1 MEPTTAAGLFGEITV
16 SAFTLWQV
24 LLLLGL
30 TPPLAIWAGHAL
42 GRRRRTRLLAEGM
55 GVEPFLSDATLGAF
69 MALLGLLLAFTFG
82 NALTVAQ
89 SIKGSIT
96 DEAAVI
102 GTAFLRADYLEEPVR
117 TELQVALLDYGRSR
131 VVPKGTSTTK
141 IADVHAFVDRSLQAQ
156 AKLWPLTLK
165 GTQDPFPAP
174 LKGFVA
180 GAVND
185 VLDAHLYRM
194 ATLSVPLASFMQ
206 LVVYLSIMV
215 SLFLLGNNVGMVGNP
230 MTWRLFSLALFMATT
245 MYCVIDIRRGN
256 EGLLRVDDAPL
267 RATIFDMEQALKGR
281 I

>member
-1 MEPTTAAGLFGEITV
+1 MAV
-16 SAFTLWQV
+16 
-24 LLLLGL
+24 
-30 TPPLAIWAGHAL
+30 WAGHL
-42 GRRRRTRLLAEGM
+42 IGQRRRKRLMAESVS
-55 GVEPFLSDATLGAF
+55 VEPFLSDATLGAF

-82 NALTVAQ
+82 NSLTVAQ
-89 SIKGSIT
+89 SIKGAIT
-96 DEAAVI
+96 NEAAAI
-102 GTAFLRADYLEEPVR
+102 GTAFLRADYLDEPVR
-117 TELQVALLDYGRSR
+117 TELQVAMLEYGRTR
-131 VVPKGTSTTK
+131 VVPKGTSTTSV
-141 IADVHAFVDRSLQAQ
+141 AEAQAFVDRSLQAQ

-165 GTQDPFPAP
+165 GTQDPFPDP
-174 LKGFVA
+174 MKGFVA
-180 GAVND
+180 GAVNS

-194 ATLSVPLASFMQ
+194 EVLSVPLASFMQ

-256 EGLLRVDDAPL
+256 EGLLRVDDASL

>member
-1 MEPTTAAGLFGEITV
+1 MPLRIASRQARFVNSECRLEPTTAAGLFGEITV

-117 TELQVALLDYGRSR
+117 TAGLWALARCAEGHFD
-131 VVPKGTSTTK
+131 
-141 IADVHAFVDRSLQAQ
+141 HQDR
-156 AKLWPLTLK
+156 
-165 GTQDPFPAP
+165 
-174 LKGFVA
+174 
-180 GAVND
+180 
-185 VLDAHLYRM
+185 
-194 ATLSVPLASFMQ
+194 
-206 LVVYLSIMV
+206 
-215 SLFLLGNNVGMVGNP
+215 
-230 MTWRLFSLALFMATT
+230 
-245 MYCVIDIRRGN
+245 
-256 EGLLRVDDAPL
+256 
-267 RATIFDMEQALKGR
+267 
-281 I
+281 